1 MKNILKNSI
10 RVSIILSAFVGFVAC
25 NSPKAAFDNVD
36 VNQFEKLIQK
46 GNVQVVD
53 VRHPK
58 KEYKE
63 GHIKRCTEYRRTERY
78 VCCNS

>member
-1 MKNILKNSI
+1 MKNIIKNSI

-25 NSPKAAFDNVD
+25 NSSKAAIGNVD

-46 GNVQVVD
+46 GNVQIVD
-53 VRHPK
+53 VRTE

-63 GHIKRCTEYRRTERY
+63 GHIKDAQNI
-78 VCCNS
+78 VV